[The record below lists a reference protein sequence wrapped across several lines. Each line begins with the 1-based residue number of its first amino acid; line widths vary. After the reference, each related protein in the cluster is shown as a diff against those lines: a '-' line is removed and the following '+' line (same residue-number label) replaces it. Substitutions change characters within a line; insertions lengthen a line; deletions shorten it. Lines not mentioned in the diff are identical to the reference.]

1 MGRNEIID
9 FLEKEETYN
18 RVLEIIENVCQ
29 TDDTH
34 LDAYPQDCFIAGGA
48 VANTIHYLLHK
59 EEFDKPV
66 INDVDLFL
74 FNQVTQHQ
82 RVEYGLNEPNFLH
95 FNVNNNN
102 INFDGYNSY
111 WVGPSGEEFRMT
123 NSERFSTIN
132 KITINV
138 KLWERKFTVTDYYRH
153 LLENFDLN
161 CTMVGLDRVNN
172 KIIYNDEFVF
182 FLETNKIEI
191 TNVKNPIQTAI
202 RMYKKSVELKTDT
215 TKFETEMSLLQHTFF
230 LHKVESI
237 GPTWHAKFKEYSEF
251 MDYYFIEKT
260 DDNFIIDNSNLYNYT
275 SKPFKLN
282 PLVQQL
288 YFATINDL
296 VTHWNLFVRVKEKET
311 SEKLKTFYFN
321 IKNLEKEFKNV
332 IYDPYDNESPFIP
345 RKGMG
350 YSFHNVCAF
359 LPKYLN
365 CTYSVED
372 LVVVDNFIS
381 FLISS
386 GLHPRIFLVS
396 NIKEQKD
403 FIKFF
408 NKKFVTKFGTI
419 KKSLIDKIIG
429 ISSYDIKNKSTLL
442 SADKNTKEEAINFLL
457 NNLWTEKR
465 GNIFKHRLIKKD
477 INQSPINDEIEW

>member
-1 MGRNEIID
+1 MGRNEIIN

-48 VANTIHYLLHK
+48 IANTIYYLLNK
-59 EEFDKPV
+59 EKFDKPI

-74 FNQVTQHQ
+74 FNHVTQNQ
-82 RVEYGLNEPNFLH
+82 RVEYVLNESNFLH
-95 FNVNNNN
+95 FNVDNN
-102 INFDGYNSY
+102 IIVFDGYNTH
-111 WVGPSGEEFRMT
+111 WVGSSGEEFKMV
-123 NSERFSTIN
+123 NSERFGIIN

-138 KLWERKFTVTDYYRH
+138 KLREKKFTVIDYYQQ

-172 KIIYNDEFVF
+172 KIIYNDEFVY
-182 FLETNKIEI
+182 FLETNKIEV
-191 TNVKNPIQTAI
+191 TSVKNPLQTAI
-202 RMYKKSVELKTDT
+202 RLHKKSVELKTDT
-215 TKFETEMSLLQHTFF
+215 TNVETEMSLLQHTFF
-230 LHKVESI
+230 LHRVKSI
-237 GPTWHAKFKEYSEF
+237 GPTWYAKFKEYGEF
-251 MDYYFIEKT
+251 IDNYFIEKT
-260 DDNFIIDNSNLYNYT
+260 DDNFIIDNQNLYNYT

-296 VTHWNLFVRVKEKET
+296 VTFWNLFVRVKEKET

-321 IKNLEKEFKNV
+321 IKNLKKEFKNV
-332 IYDPYDNESPFIP
+332 IYNPCDNEGFTPP
-345 RKGMG
+345 HNGLG
-350 YSFHNVCAF
+350 YSFHNICVS

-365 CTYSVED
+365 CTHSVED

-381 FLISS
+381 FLLSS
-386 GLHPRIFLVS
+386 GIHPKIFLVS

-408 NKKFVTKFGTI
+408 NKKFVNKFGVI
-419 KKSLIDKIIG
+419 KKSFIDKIIR
-429 ISSYDIKNKSTLL
+429 ISSYDIKNEPKLMST
-442 SADKNTKEEAINFLL
+442 DKNTKEEAINFLL
-457 NNLWTEKR
+457 NNLWVEKR
-465 GNIFKHRLIKKD
+465 GNVFKHRLVKKD
-477 INQSPINDEIEW
+477 INQSHTNDEIEW